1 MGIQAIIGMRF
12 EFPWFSTLA
21 LLFLLWLLAGCATV
35 YKIERCEANV
45 CVKAE
50 IKSYREFSDGLAMRY
65 NREAGEFEFTANQVS
80 THVSPLEQAAA
91 DVIRSLPIPQE
102 Q

>member
-1 MGIQAIIGMRF
+1 MKLAIV
-12 EFPWFSTLA
+12 LAA
-21 LLFLLWLLAGCATV
+21 LLVLPGCATV

-45 CVKAE
+45 CVRAE
-50 IKSYREFSDGLAMRY
+50 IKSYREFSDGLSMRY
-65 NREAGEFEFTANQVS
+65 NRDAGEFEFTANQVS

-91 DVIRSLPIPQE
+91 DVIRSLPMPQD

>member
-1 MGIQAIIGMRF
+1 MRRL
-12 EFPWFSTLA
+12 SLIA
-21 LLFLLWLLAGCATV
+21 LIALTIPACATV
-35 YKIERCEANV
+35 YKIERCEDNV

-65 NREAGEFEFTANQVS
+65 NREAGEFEFTANQIS

-91 DVIRSLPIPQE
+91 DVIRSLPVPKPE
-102 Q
+102 